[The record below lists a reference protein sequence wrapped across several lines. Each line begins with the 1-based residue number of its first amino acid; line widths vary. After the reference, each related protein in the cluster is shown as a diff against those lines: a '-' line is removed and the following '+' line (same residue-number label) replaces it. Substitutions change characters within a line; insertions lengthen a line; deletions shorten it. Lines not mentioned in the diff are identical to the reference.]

1 MNCLKISTFGTMLC
15 LLGLG
20 FSDTASGQTLTAS
33 PSALNV
39 TVLSGGATDTQTV
52 NVTWSSGATTLY
64 LNMAGAPGWLSVNG
78 LTTGQTT
85 YVNTASN
92 GTEAFQ
98 VGVNTT
104 GLQTGQVYTGNF
116 TVQVNGVPSSAL
128 TYTVTLTVGN
138 PSLLSANPATL
149 SFTAVAGA
157 AVGVP
162 SSIAVTIS
170 SSGAQ
175 LSYTASAST
184 QSNSGNWLL
193 LQNTTGTTNPSTP
206 GLTVYVNPSL
216 LTAGNT
222 YNGTIT
228 LQSTTTSDSLTIP
241 VTLSVT
247 AGSVLNVTGT
257 LSNFIYQFNSG
268 QGGFTSQAQNLM
280 ISTSGSPLYYQVLA
294 TPVSA
299 PTGVAPTT
307 NWLLVNPDGGL
318 ATTSA
323 SPITLSLSS
332 YQNVAALMAGTYVIN
347 LAVCPTGTSGCPAN
361 TNTTNITVTLVV
373 SNDALLNVSNTSLSF
388 SIPFGTS
395 TSQSKQIN
403 VNSSGASIPYT
414 TGVAVSTTAQW
425 LSVQPTGGGSTPG
438 AFFIFVN
445 ASNLAVSSTPY
456 VGTVTVYPNN
466 ADMGLYNIP
475 ITVSLTVTAATTSIY
490 AAPAAL
496 LFSDQTTMNAPGSQ
510 LVELTSTTS
519 VGFTVAS
526 SVTPASNCP
535 ATNWLT
541 WTASQ
546 ATTPATLSISAATGG
561 MSAGTCSGTVTV
573 TYNGGGGSSNSTL
586 TIPVT
591 VDVGATPL
599 LTVTPDF
606 GFGVFN
612 ATSGAGTSISSRIS
626 VNSTDGSPLNFS
638 ASASTPGAPISW
650 LFLGASSG
658 TTQQYIQVVVT
669 PSGLPLGVYTGS
681 IVIHATNSANL
692 PSGDFT
698 LPVTLTVS
706 ANTTVTV
713 TPTSLAFKQVQNGTP
728 PASQQIS
735 VTAVGGST
743 NYSAAVT
750 PVTGGNWLSIT
761 QSSTIANSTPG
772 TVTATVSQN
781 TLSPGTYSSNIV
793 LTFQNAA
800 TPTTTIPVTLTVS
813 AAQTVAVVP
822 LSLTFTYQLGAPA
835 PPVQNLTVTGSGAAV
850 SISTSTNV
858 GWLVVTPP
866 TGAASLATP
875 LVLGISLVPPSL
887 TTAQIYNG
895 TITITPGTGQP
906 PIMVAVT
913 AVVTGMPVPQP
924 LSISNSASGQFTS
937 ISPGELITIKGTY
950 LGPATPATFTVASGG
965 TVSST
970 LAGVQVLFDNI
981 PGTPTY
987 VSSNQINVIVPY
999 EIAGRASTNV
1009 VVSYQQ
1015 QPSAVIPQNI
1025 ANQAPG
1031 IYTFS
1036 ATGAGQAAVL
1046 NQNYTY
1052 NGPPNGLII
1061 NGNPI
1066 NTTPAAAGSVI
1077 VVYMTGGG
1085 QTTPPS
1091 VTGTVTPNS
1100 PFYIIPLADVSATI
1114 NGVNAPVQFAGAAP
1128 GEVTGVIQV
1137 NITVPQGVSGNAQP
1151 LVIKINGVASPFG
1164 PTVAIQ

>member
-33 PSALNV
+33 PSALAL

-52 NVTWSSGATTLY
+52 NVTWSAGATTLY
-64 LNMAGAPGWLSVNG
+64 LNMAAAPGWLSVNG
-78 LTTGQTT
+78 LTSGQTT

-98 VGVNTT
+98 VQVNTT
-104 GLQTGQVYTGNF
+104 GLTTGQVYTGNF
-116 TVQVNGVPSSAL
+116 TVQVNGVPSSLL

-157 AVGVP
+157 TVGIP
-162 SSIAVTIS
+162 TSTAVTIS

-175 LSYTASAST
+175 LSYTVSAST

-193 LQNTTGTTNPSTP
+193 LQNTTGTSNPSTA
-206 GLTVYVNPSL
+206 GFTVYVNPSL

-228 LQSTTTSDSLTIP
+228 VQSTTTSDSVTIP

-257 LSNFIYQFNSG
+257 LNNFIYQFGSG
-268 QGGFTSQAQNLM
+268 QGGFTFQQQTLM

-294 TPVSA
+294 TAGSNTA
-299 PTGVAPTT
+299 GVAPTA
-307 NWLLVNPDGGL
+307 NWLSTSTGGL
-318 ATTSA
+318 ANTTA

-332 YQNVAALMAGTYVIN
+332 YANVASLPAGSYNIN
-347 LAVCPTGTSGCPAN
+347 LAICPTGTSGCPAN
-361 TNTTNITVTLVV
+361 TNTTNVTVTLVV
-373 SNDALLNVSNTSLSF
+373 SNDALLNVSTTSLSF

-475 ITVSLTVTAATTSIY
+475 ITVSLTVTAATTSIN

-496 LFSDQTTMNAPGSQ
+496 LFSDQTTMNAPGPQ

-541 WTASQ
+541 WTESQ
-546 ATTPATLSISAATGG
+546 ATTPATLSISAATAG
-561 MSAGTCSGTVTV
+561 MTAGSCSGTVTV

-586 TIPVT
+586 IIPVT
-591 VDVGATPL
+591 VNVGATPL

-650 LFLGASSG
+650 LFLGSSSG

-706 ANTTVTV
+706 ANTTISV
-713 TPTSLAFKQVQNGTP
+713 TPTSLAFKQVQNATP

-761 QSSTIANSTPG
+761 QSSTIANSTPS

-781 TLSPGTYSSNIV
+781 TLSPGTYNSNIV

-813 AAQTVAVVP
+813 AAQTVTVAPVS
-822 LSLTFTYQLGAPA
+822 LSFTYLLGTPT
-835 PPVQNLTVTGSGAAV
+835 PPVQNLTVSSSGAAV
-850 SISTSTNV
+850 NISTSTNV

-866 TGAASLATP
+866 SGSAILGTP
-875 LVLGISLVPPSL
+875 LVLGISLVPSAL
-887 TTAQIYNG
+887 TTPQTYTG
-895 TITITPGTGQP
+895 TITITPTTGQA
-906 PIMVAVT
+906 PIIVPVT
-913 AVVTGMPVPQP
+913 VVVSGMPVPQP

-937 ISPGELITIKGTY
+937 ISPGELITIKGTF

-970 LAGVQVLFDNI
+970 LSGVQVLFDNI

-999 EIAGRASTNV
+999 EIAGRATTNV
-1009 VVSYQQ
+1009 VVSYLQ
-1015 QPSAVIPQNI
+1015 QPSAVIPQNV

-1046 NQNYTY
+1046 NQNYSL